1 MSHTTTTFLSG
12 LTAGI
17 LIGILIAPMEGKR
30 IRQILFSND
39 QEDGEPSERETY
51 SINEL
56 LSEGST
62 SFGEL
67 KQKIENESSK

>member
-1 MSHTTTTFLSG
+1 MSNTTTTFLSG

-30 IRQILFSND
+30 MRQILFSKD
-39 QEDGEPSERETY
+39 DGSEGFEQETY

-56 LSEGST
+56 LSENST
-62 SFGEL
+62 SFSEL
-67 KQKIENESSK
+67 KQKIENDISE